1 MKYLTVSDVQERWN
15 GISGDTVRRYIA
27 SGQLKAVKIGRSWRI
42 KPSDLEKFE
51 REKQKMDEAEL
62 HSHRV
67 VRV

>member
-42 KPSDLEKFE
+42 KPSELEKFE

>member
-27 SGQLKAVKIGRSWRI
+27 SGRSWHI

-51 REKQKMDEAEL
+51 REKQKMDKAEL
-62 HSHRV
+62 HSHRI

>member
-1 MKYLTVSDVQERWN
+1 MRYLTVSDVQERWN

-42 KPSDLEKFE
+42 KPSDLERFE

>member
-1 MKYLTVSDVQERWN
+1 MKYLTVSDVQKRWN

-51 REKQKMDEAEL
+51 REKQKMDKAEL
-62 HSHRV
+62 HSHRI

>member
-1 MKYLTVSDVQERWN
+1 MKYLTVSDVQKRWN

>member
-1 MKYLTVSDVQERWN
+1 MRYLTVSDVQERWN

-67 VRV
+67 IRV

>member
-15 GISGDTVRRYIA
+15 GISGDTVRRYIT

-51 REKQKMDEAEL
+51 KEKQKMDEAEL
-62 HSHRV
+62 HSHRI